1 VAGVTV
7 TFVEFVCLYDWAAFV
22 NVIIVEVRMQICT
35 LLLISAYKV
44 HSVYGT
50 FLLVESPI

>member
-1 VAGVTV
+1 VAGVTI
-7 TFVEFVCLYDWAAFV
+7 TFIEFVFLYDQAAFV

-50 FLLVESPI
+50 VLLVDSPI